1 MLGCKF
7 LLAEP
12 PPFILFLALCRV
24 SNIPPG
30 NLSWLPC
37 QILGVL
43 SGRGAWL
50 CAAWGAVRG
59 LLAGLWVLAGVCGPG
74 VFCVGCLVV
83 FSAQVIFCFSLFTFH
98 CFSYRESQLILVSG
112 VPGLVSGREV
122 GVLALGKQVLR
133 DFVKKQGK
141 SGFRLDLA

>member
-1 MLGCKF
+1 MVYCKLSF
-7 LLAEP
+7 TVYYSTLSVLYNE
-12 PPFILFLALCRV
+12 LCTCWRAL
-24 SNIPPG
+24 
-30 NLSWLPC
+30 W
-37 QILGVL
+37 VL

-98 CFSYRESQLILVSG
+98 CFSLFLAGIVAGTRFGGAWVGFWQGSWGFGS
-112 VPGLVSGREV
+112 REV
-122 GVLALGKQVLR
+122 SFEKFRQKARENWISAGFAL
-133 DFVKKQGK
+133 DK
-141 SGFRLDLA
+141 SL

>member
-12 PPFILFLALCRV
+12 PPLILFLVLCRV
-24 SNIPPG
+24 SNIPPD
-30 NLSWLPC
+30 NLSWLPG
-37 QILGVL
+37 LNTW
-43 SGRGAWL
+43 RGAWL

-83 FSAQVIFCFSLFTFH
+83 FSA
-98 CFSYRESQLILVSG
+98 
-112 VPGLVSGREV
+112 
-122 GVLALGKQVLR
+122 
-133 DFVKKQGK
+133 
-141 SGFRLDLA
+141 